1 MNKSQLAHL
10 RKKRDL
16 SKRQLVEMEGDD
28 RQPDRNNG
36 IDMGKRGECLEEN
49 GSL

>member
-10 RKKRDL
+10 RRKRDL
-16 SKRQLVEMEGDD
+16 SKTRLVVMEEDD
-28 RQPDRNNG
+28 RQLDRNNG